1 MALVRRRV
9 VTKKIVSWPRFS
21 LSQSSFFERDLEQ
34 NFAPNLLQQLTVNER
49 LPSHVYKMADAV
61 HGKGTQDFIPVT
73 CTLLIIVALILKVV
87 RNLFSTFHLQ
97 VDSSLWVR
105 YQIIV

>member
-34 NFAPNLLQQLTVNER
+34 NFAPNLLRQLTVNER

-73 CTLLIIVALILKVV
+73 LLIIVALILKVV
-87 RNLFSTFHLQ
+87 RNLF
-97 VDSSLWVR
+97 
-105 YQIIV
+105 